1 MGGATRAVQQLAHS
15 LDRRGHE
22 VAVATAWQDGSP
34 AFERDGAVE
43 VHRLRDL
50 TSRVPALSADPYRHT
65 PPPYPDPE
73 AVWRFRRL
81 VRSFRPDLVHAYGW
95 ISYSLA
101 VALGRHGPPL
111 VLSLRDYGNFCPK
124 RTLVR
129 HGEICSGPAPAKCME
144 CAGSFYGQPKGTV
157 ATAGVLGGR
166 RLLERRVAAR
176 HSVSSYV
183 DDLARKH
190 LFTRDMPV
198 RVLPDYRDPLD
209 ASKVDRALLD
219 RLPAEPYVMFV
230 GALREVKGLG
240 PMLAAYER
248 LDDPPPL
255 VLVGARAPDTPE
267 RFPAGVLVLDPM
279 PNQTVLAA
287 WDGALFG
294 MAPST
299 LAEPLGNV
307 VHEAMSRGKAV
318 VGTRPGGHGDMIED
332 GVSGFLVRAGD
343 TDGLADAMRRL
354 IADPGL
360 RGRMGEAARDRA
372 ARFVEDAVVPEI
384 EGLYEEAIGT
394 ARQMP

>member
-1 MGGATRAVQQLAHS
+1 VGGATRAVQQLAHS

-22 VAVATAWQDGSP
+22 VAVATAWQDGPP
-34 AFERDGAVE
+34 AFEREGDID

-50 TSRVPALSADPYRHT
+50 TSRVPGLSADPYRHT

-73 AVWRFRRL
+73 ATVRFRRL
-81 VRSFRPDLVHAYGW
+81 LRRFRPDVVHSYGW

-101 VALGRHGPPL
+101 AALGRRGTPL

-129 HGEICSGPAPAKCME
+129 HGEICSGPAPSKCME

-157 ATAGVLGGR
+157 ATAGVLHGR
-166 RLLERRVAAR
+166 SLLRRRVHAR

-183 DDLARKH
+183 DDLAREH
-190 LFTRDMPV
+190 LFPNGMPV
-198 RVLPDYRDPLD
+198 RILPDYRDPFD
-209 ASKVDRALLD
+209 ASSVDRALLD
-219 RLPAEPYVMFV
+219 RLPSEPYLMFV

-240 PMLAAYER
+240 PLLAAYER
-248 LDDPPPL
+248 LEQRPPL

-267 RFPAGVLVLDPM
+267 RFPEGVVVLDPM

-294 MAPST
+294 LAPST

-307 VHEAMSRGKAV
+307 VHEAMSRGKPV
-318 VGTRPGGHGDMIED
+318 IGTRPGGHRDMIED
-332 GVSGFLVRAGD
+332 GVTGLLVDAGD
-343 TDGLADAMRRL
+343 TTALGEAMRRL
-354 IADPGL
+354 LADEDL
-360 RGRMGEAARDRA
+360 RARMGEAARERA
-372 ARFVEDAVVPEI
+372 ARFVEEAVVPEL
-384 EGLYEEAIGT
+384 ESLYAEAIAA
-394 ARQMP
+394 ARQAP